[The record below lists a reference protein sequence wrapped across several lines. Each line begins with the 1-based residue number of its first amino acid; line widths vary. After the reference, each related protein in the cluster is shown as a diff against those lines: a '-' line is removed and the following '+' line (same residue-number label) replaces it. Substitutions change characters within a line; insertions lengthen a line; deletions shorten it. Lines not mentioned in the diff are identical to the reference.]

1 MKKVIAFVLSTIC
14 VFSLVGC
21 GIKTSKNTDT
31 KKYYIPVIV
40 LNGQVYVARGDI
52 VSELPDGY
60 SYAGELTEEEKQ
72 YAYIDGSKYYIKDGA
87 ETINEIYVYQECG
100 TPTSPGYVD
109 NFKRQWAYAKWE
121 KE

>member
-21 GIKTSKNTDT
+21 GIKTSNNTDT

-72 YAYIDGSKYYIKDGA
+72 YAYMFGSRSRSSCD
-87 ETINEIYVYQECG
+87 
-100 TPTSPGYVD
+100 SMRR
-109 NFKRQWAYAKWE
+109 KRPLFWRMPLRASFPKN
-121 KE
+121 

>member
-1 MKKVIAFVLSTIC
+1 M
-14 VFSLVGC
+14 
-21 GIKTSKNTDT
+21 
-31 KKYYIPVIV
+31 

-87 ETINEIYVYQECG
+87 ETINEIYV
-100 TPTSPGYVD
+100 
-109 NFKRQWAYAKWE
+109 
-121 KE
+121 